1 MIEERLDED
10 EDGVRRSGADQQ
22 EGQCDFEDDLQGAR
36 PNHTRSDGMIGRQ
49 L

>member
-1 MIEERLDED
+1 MDED